1 MRRVG
6 RRNDDEAGGGDGFAH
21 DDPVVD
27 EALEWFARRR
37 NTSLDAAT
45 QAAFARWLAASHRH
59 AEEYARLEAL
69 WGSTAFLRA
78 AETLRPAPAARGIPA
93 AARAPR
99 RWTVRALAAAAVIL
113 VAIGAWQGPA
123 LVLRW
128 QADYRTETGDR
139 REVRLPDGSSMLLDT
154 ASAVAID
161 FRDGR
166 RQVTLLQGAAFFDVT
181 HDPAHPFRVAGR
193 FGETEVRGTAFAVR
207 TDPAEDRVILER
219 GHVRVSRLADRA
231 DRADLGAG
239 QMVVASRDALSAVAA
254 VDLGSRLAWREGR
267 IVFADQPLSRVLD
280 ELRRYYRGTV
290 FVADD
295 RINRLIVTGNY
306 RLDHVEGAIRTLA
319 DAAGVTM
326 NRLPGGFI
334 ILR

>member
-6 RRNDDEAGGGDGFAH
+6 RQNDDEAGAGDGFVH
-21 DDPVVD
+21 EDPVVD
-27 EALEWFARRR
+27 EALDWFARLR
-37 NTSLDAAT
+37 NTPPDATMRAS
-45 QAAFARWLAASHRH
+45 FAHWRALSPRH
-59 AEEYARLEAL
+59 AEEFDRLEAL
-69 WGSTAFLRA
+69 WGSAPFLRA
-78 AETLRPAPAARGIPA
+78 AETLRPAPTARGIP

-99 RWTVRALAAAAVIL
+99 RWTVRALAAAAIVL
-113 VAIGAWQGPA
+113 VAVGAWQGPSR
-123 LVLRW
+123 VLRW
-128 QADYRTETGDR
+128 QADYFTETGDR

-166 RQVTLLQGAAFFDVT
+166 REVTLLQGAAFFDVT

-193 FGETEVRGTAFAVR
+193 FGETEVRGTAFSVR
-207 TDPAEDRVILER
+207 TDSAEDRVILER

-231 DRADLGAG
+231 DRVDLGAG

-280 ELRRYYRGTV
+280 ELRRYYRGKV
-290 FVADD
+290 FVVDD